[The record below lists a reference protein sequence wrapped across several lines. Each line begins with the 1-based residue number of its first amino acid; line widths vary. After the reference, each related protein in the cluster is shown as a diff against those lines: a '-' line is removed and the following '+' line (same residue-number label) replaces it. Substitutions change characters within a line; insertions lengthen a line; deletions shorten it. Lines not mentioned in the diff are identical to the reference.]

1 MNKIVFDNETA
12 RDWLVGVLKGSPV
25 TISFTKKDGT
35 KRDMKCTLNE
45 ELIGSDNAPKGVERS
60 KPTESLAVF
69 DLDKNAW
76 RSFRWDSITEI
87 RFTLGDEK

>member
-12 RDWLVGVLKGSPV
+12 RDWLVGVLKDSFV

-45 ELIGSDNAPKGVERS
+45 EMIGTENAPKGVERS

-69 DLDKNAW
+69 DLEKNAW

-87 RFTLGDEK
+87 RFTLGEEK

>member
-1 MNKIVFDNETA
+1 MNKNVFDDEAA
-12 RDWLVGVLKGSPV
+12 RDWLVGVLKDLPV

-35 KRDMKCTLNE
+35 KRDMKCTLNGD
-45 ELIGSDNAPKGVERS
+45 LIGSENAPKGVERS

-69 DLDKNAW
+69 DLEKNAW

-87 RFTLGDEK
+87 RFTLGEDE

>member
-12 RDWLVGVLKGSPV
+12 RDWLVGVLKDSSV

-45 ELIGSDNAPKGVERS
+45 EMIGSENAPKGVERS

-69 DLDKNAW
+69 DLEKNAW

-87 RFTLGDEK
+87 RFTLGEEK